1 MGWVGHSDAVWRS
14 CDAVLRWVVMVSR
27 SHASPSYSNSPQPY
41 YVTHPSSVID
51 HEQEYQGELQGDSQ
65 EDKLTTAMMLLSRAI
80 TQKFSTPTNN
90 LLRYGGNSNRNAW
103 RQNRNQ
109 TFNTGNVN
117 DESNQIVQR
126 VPRTESNPRKA
137 NVQCYNCNEKGH
149 NAHECL
155 KPSVRDAKYFIE
167 KMFSAMKDEARS
179 NLNAKEND
187 FMFDNSFGDET
198 LEELTVAVIMMA
210 RIQPAN
216 ENAVTEPTYDEKAVS
231 EVNASHKAHEQV
243 NHVKC
248 KTIIHA
254 FDDY

>member
-1 MGWVGHSDAVWRS
+1 
-14 CDAVLRWVVMVSR
+14 
-27 SHASPSYSNSPQPY
+27 
-41 YVTHPSSVID
+41 
-51 HEQEYQGELQGDSQ
+51 
-65 EDKLTTAMMLLSRAI
+65 MMLLAQAI

-90 LLRYGGNSNRNAW
+90 RLCTSSNIRNQPMIPDGRVDTQTKNAGYGGN
-103 RQNRNQ
+103 
-109 TFNTGNVN
+109 
-117 DESNQIVQR
+117 
-126 VPRTESNPRKA
+126 
-137 NVQCYNCNEKGH
+137 GH

-231 EVNASHKAHEQV
+231 EVKASHKAHEQV